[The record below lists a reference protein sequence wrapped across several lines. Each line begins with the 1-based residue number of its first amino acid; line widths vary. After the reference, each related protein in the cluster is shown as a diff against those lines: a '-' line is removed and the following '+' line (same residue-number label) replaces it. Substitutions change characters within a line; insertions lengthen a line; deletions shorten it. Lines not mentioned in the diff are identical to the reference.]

1 MGLSPPK
8 SWPELLEVA
17 RRFKEEEGVGRV
29 AIQGDP
35 GAATAVTLFE
45 FVTAGGGNPLTLAD
59 EESKRAFEFL
69 TELEPYLASQ
79 YVETSFDTANELLID
94 DQVYLVMNWTFS
106 VKMVVQDA
114 GRDDIKAY
122 SGWKGPN
129 GESHVLGGEVLAI
142 PNGATHPI
150 EATKLMKLLLSK
162 EVQKDL
168 FDRLWWLPVRA
179 DAYDDVPDSLDPY
192 LNSILDALGNTGIR
206 PKDPQ
211 WTMAEKILDEAFGEI
226 VRDRGPIERL
236 DYYAEKMVR
245 TIPPCYIEYRALDRR
260 ARIPSRRSCGAT
272 YLPSR
277 SL

>member
-79 YVETSFDTANELLID
+79 YVEMSFDTANELLID

-106 VKMVVQDA
+106 VKVVVQDA

-150 EATKLMKLLLSK
+150 EATKL
-162 EVQKDL
+162 VP
-168 FDRLWWLPVRA
+168 FDRYLVKFRETPTSCYSGRLRPQVQSWRSPGDMASKVWILNICFLLWGR
-179 DAYDDVPDSLDPY
+179 
-192 LNSILDALGNTGIR
+192 
-206 PKDPQ
+206 
-211 WTMAEKILDEAFGEI
+211 
-226 VRDRGPIERL
+226 
-236 DYYAEKMVR
+236 
-245 TIPPCYIEYRALDRR
+245 
-260 ARIPSRRSCGAT
+260 SR
-272 YLPSR
+272 
-277 SL
+277 